1 MACSRWRID
10 AEPSGMARRMRPG
23 RSLRTIGVRVGWTV
37 VLRCRRPVFCISRR
51 VDNSPVMRFWKSTNM
66 SRAKVLL
73 QRYRL
78 DGRLPPN
85 VKQLYVGVAR
95 ARLRHFTQSARA
107 ALMPVLKSGQGGE
120 VAVIGSR
127 RITTGGLLNH
137 STDRTALDTAHL
149 VIDQLAGAGID
160 TFVVTRTGDRLVI
173 GMTESEPGRALRAL
187 TSISGPGWFLQW
199 FKGRRSGIVSLSNAP
214 KRRSAVR
221 ARRWVV
227 FQAKRLG
234 SRAVTSEAGLVI
246 TFWTPGTSGMLELV
260 GTRGHERFD
269 SRSAPTVERIGARP
283 LTGRTAFPLA
293 SSLERFEGPID
304 VVYTWVDGSD
314 PVWLESFR
322 RTAQAFGRRLDEDA
336 LNLARYRTRDELRYS
351 LRSVWMYCGWVRRI
365 FIVTAGQQPSWL
377 RDHPMI
383 TIVDHQDILPDD
395 ALPTFNSH
403 AIEASLH
410 HISGLAE
417 HFVYFN
423 DDMFVARSLRPEV
436 FFEPNGLARLSQS
449 GARVPGFEDERT
461 IAVDTAA
468 IRGRELL
475 AQRFGRVME
484 TKPHHSPYPLLRSVM
499 MEIQNEFPDVIE
511 ATRRSRFRSASDV
524 STAASFAQH
533 YGFATGRGVFGRIS
547 TEYVHVESQRLVW
560 HLDRIRLT
568 GDVDTFCINE
578 TGVDSRQRPDREQK
592 IAAFLS
598 DMYPVAAPWESDAA
612 S

>member
-1 MACSRWRID
+1 MI
-10 AEPSGMARRMRPG
+10 
-23 RSLRTIGVRVGWTV
+23 
-37 VLRCRRPVFCISRR
+37 
-51 VDNSPVMRFWKSTNM
+51 
-66 SRAKVLL
+66 RANLLL

-78 DGRLPPN
+78 DGRLPPV

-95 ARLRHFTQSARA
+95 ARLRHFVQSAQA
-107 ALMPVLKSGQGGE
+107 ALAPPLKSGQGGE
-120 VAVIGSR
+120 VARIGSR
-127 RITTGGLLNH
+127 RINTGGPLNH

-149 VIDQLAGAGID
+149 VIDQLSGAGID

-173 GMTESEPGRALRAL
+173 GMAESERDQALLAL
-187 TSISGPGWFLQW
+187 TSMSGPGWFLRW
-199 FKGRRSGIVSLSNAP
+199 FKGRRSGIVSLSQAP
-214 KRRSAVR
+214 TRRSVVR

-234 SRAVTSEAGLVI
+234 SRAITSDVGLVV
-246 TFWTPGTSGMLELV
+246 TFWATGPSGMLELV

-269 SRSAPTVERIGARP
+269 SRSAPTVERVGARS
-283 LTGRTAFPLA
+283 LAGRIAFPLA
-293 SSLERFEGPID
+293 NSLEHYEGPID
-304 VVYTWVDGSD
+304 FVYTWVDGSD
-314 PVWLESFR
+314 EAWLESFR
-322 RTAQAFGRRLDEDA
+322 GTAQAFDRQLDEDA
-336 LNLARYRTRDELRYS
+336 LNPARFRTRDELRFS

-365 FIVTAGQQPSWL
+365 FIVTAGQQPLWL

-383 TIVDHQDILPDD
+383 TIVDHREILPVDG
-395 ALPTFNSH
+395 LPTFNSH

-410 HISGLAE
+410 QIAGLAE

-423 DDMFVARSLRPEV
+423 DDMFVARPLRPEH
-436 FFEPNGLARLSQS
+436 FFEPNGLARVFQS
-449 GARVPGFEDERT
+449 GARVPGFEDEQT

-499 MEIQNEFPDVIE
+499 REIQNEFPEDIE
-511 ATRRSRFRSASDV
+511 ATRRSRFRSASDL

-533 YGFATGRGVFGRIS
+533 YGFATGRGVLSSIS
-547 TEYVHVESQRLVW
+547 TEYVHVESPRLTW
-560 HLDRIRLT
+560 HLDRIRLV
-568 GDVDTFCINE
+568 GGVDTFCINE
-578 TGVDSRQRPDREQK
+578 TGVDSRQLPDREEK

-598 DMYPVAAPWESDAA
+598 EMYPLTAPWESDAA